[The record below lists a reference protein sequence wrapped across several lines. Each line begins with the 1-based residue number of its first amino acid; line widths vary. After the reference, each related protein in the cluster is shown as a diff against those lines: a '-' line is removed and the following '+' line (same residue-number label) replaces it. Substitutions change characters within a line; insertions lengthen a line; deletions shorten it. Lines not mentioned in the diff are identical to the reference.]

1 MPHRSPSPAWI
12 LLLVLLLPAGCGRRE
27 SAPAIAPAMSATS
40 DGDLVPG
47 RIFADRLAPE
57 WYGPDLVVIPAGEFE
72 LGASKRDKQA
82 PDSEKPAH
90 RVVLTQP
97 FALAR
102 TETTVAQFAEFVR
115 RSGYVSL
122 AERRGYSEVF
132 DLASGRLVRGVGVDW
147 RHDHLGKPA
156 RPEQPV
162 VHVAYADAVAYTR
175 WLSERSGRRYRLP
188 SEAEWEYVL
197 RAGGEGV
204 YPWGDKPK
212 HPQQGNLAGDRDR
225 FPNGRNWRNAIG
237 NYADGHWALA
247 PVLSY
252 ASEPFGTFD
261 MLGNV
266 SEWVEDCWHE
276 NYRRAPADGGAW
288 VNPGC
293 RQRVQRG
300 SAWLSS
306 VDQSRMSFRLP
317 ADADR
322 SNPRLGFRVAREL

>member
-1 MPHRSPSPAWI
+1 MPHRSPLTAWI
-12 LLLVLLLPAGCGRRE
+12 LSLALVLPVACGRRQTVDAPPPVSVP
-27 SAPAIAPAMSATS
+27 SADA
-40 DGDLVPG
+40 LVPG
-47 RIFADRLAPE
+47 RIFADGLAPGL
-57 WYGPDLVVIPAGEFE
+57 YGPDLVVIPAGSFR
-72 LGASKRDKQA
+72 LGALKGDRQA
-82 PDSEKPAH
+82 DDSEKPAH
-90 RVVLTQP
+90 AVDFAAP

-115 RSGYVSL
+115 RSGYVSM

-132 DLASGRLVRGVGVDW
+132 DLASGRLVRGIGVDW
-147 RHDHLGKPA
+147 RHDHLGKSA
-156 RPEQPV
+156 RPDQPV
-162 VHVAYADAVAYTR
+162 VHVAYADALAFTR

-188 SEAEWEYVL
+188 SEAEWEYAL
-197 RAGGEGV
+197 RAGGDGV
-204 YPWGDKPK
+204 YPWGDKPEN
-212 HPQQGNLAGDRDR
+212 PRQGNLAGERDR

-237 NYADGHWALA
+237 GYADGHWTLA
-247 PVLSY
+247 PVRSY

-306 VDQSRMSFRLP
+306 VDQSRISFRLP
-317 ADADR
+317 ADAER
-322 SNPRLGFRVAREL
+322 SNPRLGFRVARGL